1 MNFLN
6 PLVLTALAA
15 ALLPI
20 IIHFMSKKKPK
31 NIPFPSVIFL
41 KTMQSDRLN
50 LLRFKQLLMLLL
62 RTLIILFL
70 VLAFARPALRSF
82 FNKDSAI
89 SAVTIIDNSASMMY
103 VENGELLFDKALRKA
118 SEITSSLRD
127 MDMGGIIVGVNEPYF
142 MGQGITA
149 DKNYLIR
156 QLKNIH
162 KNYGENNPSA
172 AIRTA
177 VEILKASGTPNK
189 EIYYITDAASNS
201 IPDSLISLGEN
212 TRLYI
217 ITLGP
222 EERDDSIIE
231 DISLGNKILT
241 PGREAIF
248 KVKGIL
254 GASENETSIEF
265 FVNGERKGLKKVNG
279 KPSETVEADFAYV
292 PEDYGWMSVYAKTGE
307 GYFEPG
313 EIRRMSLRIPG
324 LIRVL
329 IIGGEEDDNY
339 YIEKA
344 LDFARSDSLL
354 TMTTVT
360 EKTVSRENLSETDII
375 ILSGVKDLTEPIYRC
390 LVSEVIEKGK
400 GVMIFPDSDFKTQFY
415 AGKIYRDIFPLSAAN
430 IVNTPEGVSIKSFD
444 FTHNA
449 LKGISD
455 TGNFSKPVA
464 KSYIRMN
471 PVENPRSLAVFN
483 DGSTALW
490 EAECGRGKV
499 AVFAFDAS
507 TDMSDFPLTGVFMP
521 VVMQLVRF
529 LSGSDFS
536 GGAYLTGD
544 TISETVTIGEKSKVA
559 IKPEDGPAYFV
570 NPFFLG
576 NKVIV
581 SGIRAGKPGFFSIV
595 ADGKELS
602 RYSVNSPLS
611 EAIYVRVEGE
621 KLKKAFSNQ
630 HWKILEGSSDILD
643 AVNKD
648 RFGSE
653 LSGLFLMIALG
664 LMFVEM
670 ALSKRV

>member
-31 NIPFPSVIFL
+31 TIPFPSVIFL

-82 FNKDSAI
+82 LNKDSAI
-89 SAVTIIDNSASMMY
+89 SAVTVIDNTASMMY
-103 VENGELLFDKALRKA
+103 VENGELLFDKSLRKA
-118 SEITSSLRD
+118 SEITSSLRNI
-127 MDMGGIIVGVNEPYF
+127 DMGGVVIGTKEPYTL
-142 MGQGITA
+142 GQGLTA

-156 QLKNIH
+156 QLKNVH

-172 AIRTA
+172 AIGVA
-177 VEILKASGTPNK
+177 VDILKSSRTPNK
-189 EIYYITDAASNS
+189 EIYYITDEASNS
-201 IPDSLISLGEN
+201 IPDSLITLGEN

-217 ITLGP
+217 VTLGP
-222 EERDDSIIE
+222 EKRGESVIE

-248 KVKGIL
+248 KVKGII
-254 GASENETSIEF
+254 GSSENETEIEF
-265 FVNGERKGLKKVNG
+265 FVNGERKGLKKVTG
-279 KPSETVEADFAYV
+279 KPLDNVAADFVYV
-292 PEDYGWMSVYAKTGE
+292 PENYGWMSVYAKTGD

-313 EIRRMSLRIPG
+313 EIRRMSLKIPG
-324 LIRVL
+324 LIRAL
-329 IIGGEEDDNY
+329 IIGGEDKDY
-339 YIEKA
+339 YFLEKA

-354 TMTTVT
+354 TMTAVT
-360 EKTVSRENLSETDII
+360 EKTVSRENLSNADII
-375 ILSGVKDLTEPIYRC
+375 ILSGVKDLPEPVYRE

-400 GVMIFPDSDFKTQFY
+400 GVIIFPDSEFRTQFY
-415 AGKIYRDIFPLSAAN
+415 AGKIYRDIFPLLSAN
-430 IVNTPEGVSIKSFD
+430 IVNTPDGVSVNRFD
-444 FTHNA
+444 FTHSA

-464 KSYIRMN
+464 KSYLRMA
-471 PVENPRSLAVFN
+471 PVENPQSLAFFN

-507 TDMSDFPLTGVFMP
+507 LEMSDFPLTGVFVP

-529 LSGSDFS
+529 LSNSEFS
-536 GGAYLTGD
+536 GGLYLTGD
-544 TISETVTIGEKSKVA
+544 TILENITIGQKSKVA
-559 IKPEDGPAYFV
+559 IKPEDGPAYLV

-576 NKVIV
+576 NKVII

-611 EAIYVRVEGE
+611 EALYVRANVER
-621 KLKKAFSNQ
+621 LKKAFSNQ
-630 HWKILEGSSDILD
+630 RWKILDGSSDILD

-648 RFGSE
+648 RFGRE

-670 ALSKRV
+670 AVSKRV